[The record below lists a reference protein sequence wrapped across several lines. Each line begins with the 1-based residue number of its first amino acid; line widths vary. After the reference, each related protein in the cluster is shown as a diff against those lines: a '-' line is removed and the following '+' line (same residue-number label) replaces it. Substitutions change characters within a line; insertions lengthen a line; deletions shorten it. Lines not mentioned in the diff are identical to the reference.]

1 MSTGADELMLRSR
14 PAALR
19 ASSIG
24 FIALLLLALV
34 WPAPVVWLNE
44 ATFNASIGVDERS
57 FLGREAPS
65 WDVVFW
71 AIAGIFALSLLH
83 GRIDQAQAS
92 LRTVITDL
100 RSVRRNAPSHLRHLG
115 WPVTASIAL
124 GIAAVAGMWILLD
137 SPLIATAE
145 LADSDRI
152 NDVARLANRLGGGMN
167 PTMIIIF
174 FGFAGIIFVHHR
186 WVHFAVAMTLSALA
200 AGLVAQILKF
210 VVSRSRPE
218 LWLGAFDHTGPLAG
232 SFPSGHTVSA
242 FAIASVLLF
251 GSRSPA
257 LRIISMVLAILVA
270 ASRVLSFRH
279 WPSDVF
285 ASALLGLLFG
295 WFFITAIQRNG
306 ETDDTQP

>member
-1 MSTGADELMLRSR
+1 MSTDADELILRSR

-24 FIALLLLALV
+24 FIGLLMLALV

-71 AIAGIFALSLLH
+71 AITGVFALSLLH

-92 LRTVITDL
+92 LRTVIADL

-115 WPVTASIAL
+115 WRVITSVAL
-124 GIAAVAGMWILLD
+124 GIVSVVLVWVIFD
-137 SPLIATAE
+137 SPLIAAAE

-152 NDVARLANRLGGGMN
+152 HDVARLANRLGGGMN

-186 WVHFAVAMTLSALA
+186 WVHFSVAMTLAALA
-200 AGLVAQILKF
+200 AGLLVQLLKF

-218 LWLGAFDHTGPLAG
+218 LWLGAFDHTGPLAS

-257 LRIISMVLAILVA
+257 LRIVSMMLATLVA
-270 ASRVLSFRH
+270 ASRVVSFRH

-295 WFFITAIQRNG
+295 WFFITALQRNG
-306 ETDDTQP
+306 ENAADA